1 MSEGVSLRKNHPQTC
16 SDAFSDHHAFCE
28 FIIELNLNKIKAIK
42 DSLWV
47 HILPQIQFS

>member
-28 FIIELNLNKIKAIK
+28 FIIELNLNKKKGNERFFVGTYFASNTI
-42 DSLWV
+42 
-47 HILPQIQFS
+47 